1 MGVSTTNLQQRLHKV
16 LKFQSGPHP
25 VLLLD
30 SVEQTG
36 LPLVQWAL
44 QRLPV
49 SSNGASSSHPT
60 GTGVVCFC
68 SETPPNRLL
77 TDIPAEHTTVI
88 LNATGLTNPR
98 ILFGTDQEPTQ
109 YRGFHTLD
117 PYQPFDK
124 VWSRVG
130 SILQPLASSYAALYV
145 VFDSLAPYLAQ
156 SVGDTLRLLG
166 HITKPGIWP
175 KSIATATKSAQ
186 RPPLVHLLAVA
197 HQDLFPESLE
207 CAGTAN
213 ATPYFIT
220 DTLETL
226 DAVSVRLVN
235 HADFTRQQDPLQWN
249 EESSDINS
257 LLLQPACNPSSP
269 AVCIIDYPS
278 NKPSETLVYS
288 IEGTE
293 LRCEP
298 WTSQRP
304 QPPSDV
310 TSESVAENISTNPPL
325 KDLSFNLGLTDKQ
338 REAKNN
344 VVLPYEEAQ
353 QVTSATL
360 SSSHTPAGGA
370 IYYQP
375 DEGDDFDDEDPDDD
389 LDI

>member
-1 MGVSTTNLQQRLHKV
+1 MGVSTINLQQRLHKV

-30 SVEQTG
+30 CAEQTA
-36 LPLVQWAL
+36 LPLVQWTL
-44 QRLPV
+44 QHLPLG
-49 SSNGASSSHPT
+49 SNDASPSHPT
-60 GTGVVCFC
+60 STGVVCFC
-68 SETPPNRLL
+68 SETLPHQLL
-77 TDIPAEHTTVI
+77 ADIPAEHTTVI
-88 LNATGLTNPR
+88 LNATGLTDPR
-98 ILFGTDQEPTQ
+98 LLFGADQGPTQ

-117 PYQPFDK
+117 PHQPFAE
-124 VWSRVG
+124 VCSRVE
-130 SILQPLASSYAALYV
+130 SILQPLASTYAALYV

-166 HITKPGIWP
+166 HITKPGTWTKATP
-175 KSIATATKSAQ
+175 AKSTQ

-213 ATPYFIT
+213 ATPYFLT
-220 DTLETL
+220 DALETL
-226 DAVSVRLVN
+226 DAVSVRVVN

-249 EESSDINS
+249 EESLDSNP
-257 LLLQPACNPSSP
+257 LLLHPACNPSSP

-278 NKPSETLVYS
+278 SKPCETLVYS

-293 LRCEP
+293 LQCEP

-304 QPPSDV
+304 QGPSNV
-310 TSESVAENISTNPPL
+310 ASEPVAENTGSNPPL
-325 KDLSFNLGLTDKQ
+325 NDLSFNLGLTDKQ

-353 QVTSATL
+353 QLTST
-360 SSSHTPAGGA
+360 SSTSSHTPAGGA